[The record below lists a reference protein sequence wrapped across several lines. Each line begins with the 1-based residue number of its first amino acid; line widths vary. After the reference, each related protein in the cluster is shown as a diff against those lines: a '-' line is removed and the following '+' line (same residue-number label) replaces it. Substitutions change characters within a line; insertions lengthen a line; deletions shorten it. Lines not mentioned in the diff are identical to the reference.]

1 MKRLPASLQS
11 VPGSLNS
18 KDFIG
23 GNVVAL
29 IILVALLGAVL
40 RIYKLEQV
48 GLWVDEIHSM
58 IGSKPSKSFFDVV
71 QYAKSDQPPV
81 FFICLHYWLKLLSFT
96 DFYGRLFTSLLG
108 VVGIVT
114 AFFLGKEFKDKKTG
128 VLLSII
134 TAINY
139 FHIDLSR
146 EIRSY
151 PLVFVLTSL
160 SYLMFLR
167 SIKKGSYNDYILY
180 TVFTSLLLNTH
191 YFGLVVFLTQF
202 IIFIGVVF
210 WYKKNTQF
218 VILSLLAGAIIGLSL
233 LHWLPVIQS
242 DLAIQQFHV
251 TPVPIY
257 FPIAYLW
264 VFFRDP
270 ISCLIVGC
278 LGVFFFYLVVTQLK
292 RKNLK
297 LEYFIV
303 LLWLLLGFLIPLI
316 YSIVKMP
323 LLTAK
328 YSFIQLPC
336 VFLIVSIGFSEIKNV
351 MLQKLLLSAM
361 IISALVNLF
370 FVKPMYDK
378 QPSDQWREVAEM
390 IANSKSN
397 KLVFS
402 KYEWYLNYYL
412 NQKNINAYDF
422 RFCQDG
428 NCDFNKKLPLANGF
442 WLQEQ
447 KRYPDEGLSQ
457 NQKDFV
463 DRNFIKAESFKFT
476 DCYLHYYQKSVLP

>member
-1 MKRLPASLQS
+1 MKRLPASFQS
-11 VPGSLNS
+11 MIGSLNS
-18 KDFIG
+18 KDFMNG
-23 GNVVAL
+23 KLVAL
-29 IILVALLGAVL
+29 IIVLALLGGIL
-40 RIYKLEQV
+40 RVYKLEQV

-58 IGSKPSKSFFDVV
+58 IGSNPSKSLFDVV
-71 QYAKSDQPPV
+71 QYAKSDQPPL
-81 FFICLHYWLKLLSFT
+81 FFICLHYWLKLFSFT
-96 DFYGRLFTSLLG
+96 DFFGRLFTSLLG
-108 VVGIVT
+108 VVGIVVV
-114 AFFLGKEFKDKKTG
+114 FFLGKEFKDKKTG

-167 SIKKGSYNDYILY
+167 STKKGSYTDYLLY
-180 TVFTSLLLNTH
+180 IVFTSLLLNTH
-191 YFGLVVFLTQF
+191 YFGLVVFLTQS

-210 WYKKNTQF
+210 WYKKNAQF
-218 VILSLLAGAIIGLSL
+218 VFLSLVAGTITGLSL

-251 TPVPIY
+251 TPVPFY

-270 ISCLIVGC
+270 ITCLIVGC
-278 LGVFFFYLVVTQLK
+278 LGVFFFYMVASQYK
-292 RKNLK
+292 IKNLK

-316 YSIVKMP
+316 YSVVKMP

-336 VFLIVSIGFSEIKNV
+336 VFLIVSISFSEIKSIK
-351 MLQKLLLSAM
+351 LQKLLLLVM
-361 IISALVNLF
+361 MISALVNLF
-370 FVKPMYDK
+370 FVKPMYNK
-378 QPSDQWREVAEM
+378 QPYDQWREVAEVV
-390 IANSKSN
+390 ANSKSN

-412 NQKNINAYDF
+412 NQKNIKAYDF

-428 NCDFNKKLPLANGF
+428 NCDFYKKLPGANGF
-442 WLQEQ
+442 WLQNQ
-447 KRYPDEGLSQ
+447 NRYPDEGLSQ
-457 NQKDFV
+457 DQKDLI
-463 DRNFIKAESFKFT
+463 DRNYTKVETLEFT
-476 DCYLHYYQKSVLP
+476 DCYLHYYQKSALP